1 MHRNP
6 RNRPTSPIERYGRRI
21 RTRDYRCRGMGFRR
35 LGESK
40 PGELRGFVRREG
52 ETLSE
57 TWSYILPAG

>member
-6 RNRPTSPIERYGRRI
+6 RNRPTSAIECYGRRI
-21 RTRDYRCRGMGFRR
+21 RTRDHPCRGLGFRW
-35 LGESK
+35 LDESK